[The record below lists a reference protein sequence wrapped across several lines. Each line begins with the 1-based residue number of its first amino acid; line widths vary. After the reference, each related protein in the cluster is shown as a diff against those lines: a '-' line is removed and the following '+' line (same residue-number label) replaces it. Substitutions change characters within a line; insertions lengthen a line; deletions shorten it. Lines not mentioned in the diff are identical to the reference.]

1 MLKIGILGVGAI
13 GSTIAAAIDRK
24 QVDAELVALA
34 DQDRARA
41 EALSAELTNRAAVVS
56 MDEMFARSDLAVESA
71 SQAALGEFVP
81 KALRRGRDMLIMS
94 VGGLLGHQEWFRV
107 AHQRGCRIYI
117 PSGAIAGLDGI
128 KSASMGRESAMLT
141 SRKPVAALK
150 ESKYVM
156 ERDLPLDSYREDTVI
171 FEGLAEEAG
180 RAFPATSNVA
190 TALRLAIDPVA
201 PIPVRVR
208 IIAVPGGNE
217 NVHEIRVEGEFGRL
231 TVKVENI
238 PSRANPRTSQLA
250 ALSAIATLK
259 NLTRSLR
266 AGNSSPLRS
275 RTQLAA
281 RRSPPCR
288 GCDTN

>member
-1 MLKIGILGVGAI
+1 MREPPHMLKVGILGLGAI
-13 GSTIAAAIDRK
+13 GSAISAAIDCK

-41 EALSAELTNRAAVVS
+41 EALSAELTNHPVVVS
-56 MDEMFARSDLAVESA
+56 MDEMIERSDLAVEAA
-71 SQAALGEFVP
+71 SHAALGEFVP
-81 KALRRGRDMLIMS
+81 QALGRGRDMLIMS
-94 VGGLLGHQEWFRV
+94 VGGLLGHEEWFRV
-107 AHQRGCRIYI
+107 AHEQGCRIYI

-128 KSASMGRESAMLT
+128 KSASMGRIESAMLT

-156 ERDLPLDSYREDTVI
+156 ERGLPLDSYREDTVI
-171 FEGLAEEAG
+171 FEGLAEEAA
-180 RAFPATSNVA
+180 RAFPSTSNVA
-190 TALRLAIDPVA
+190 ASLRLAIDPIA

-208 IIAVPGGNE
+208 IIAVPGGTE

-231 TVKVENI
+231 TTKVENV

-250 ALSAIATLK
+250 AFSAIATLK

-266 AGNSSPLRS
+266 VG
-275 RTQLAA
+275 T
-281 RRSPPCR
+281 
-288 GCDTN
+288 